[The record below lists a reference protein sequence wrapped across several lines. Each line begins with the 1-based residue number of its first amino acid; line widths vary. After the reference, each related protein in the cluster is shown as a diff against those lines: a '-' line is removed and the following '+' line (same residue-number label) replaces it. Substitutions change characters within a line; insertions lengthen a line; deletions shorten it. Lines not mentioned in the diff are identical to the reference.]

1 MQATEIIFFEFLNYN
16 LSNIIDGDIDE
27 ISEALKM
34 AVMAEKM
41 QEGTDA

>member
-1 MQATEIIFFEFLNYN
+1 MTLYN
-16 LSNIIDGDIDE
+16 LSNIIDGDIAE

-41 QEGTDA
+41 QEGADA